1 MNKIMIKIVV
11 LADKS
16 ARISGTN
23 LCLLL
28 ILQKRQQP
36 WVVAWDIFQLQ
47 TMTVS
52 KKVQQKR
59 QLC

>member
-1 MNKIMIKIVV
+1 MIKIVV